1 MTKCKPRKQDFDV
14 PFYCSNYSNIE
25 SYGSFGYRPILA
37 PVLITI
43 KPDIFEHHQPHKLPQ
58 FMQSK
63 AINKYTN
70 CS

>member
-1 MTKCKPRKQDFDV
+1 MSKQDSESHL
-14 PFYCSNYSNIE
+14 YCSNYSNIE

-37 PVLITI
+37 PVFVNT
-43 KPDIFEHHQPHKLPQ
+43 KPALFEYRQPHKLPQ

-63 AINKYTN
+63 PRNEYTN